1 MGLASASGTIV
12 SQTGPALATGTIPFS
27 NVERIELNFQSQIG
41 RIEWN
46 TAQGVNKFI
55 EWDLSLTTTL
65 TDTITNFAHVFTISG
80 T

>member
-1 MGLASASGTIV
+1 MGVASASGTITT
-12 SQTGPALATGTIPFS
+12 QTGPAILTGSIPFS
-27 NVERIELNFQSQIG
+27 NVERIELNFQTQTG